1 MPKKLSVRTDGRTD
15 RPTIIYKLEAQK
27 LWMGI
32 RRSRF
37 KVYLLKSRI
46 DLLEKK
52 TGKSFNKHQ
61 RYGEI
66 RQTCKNSQK
75 PANGQSDYHCC
86 LLQTTGNLILIS
98 LTEKIS
104 KIGP

>member
-37 KVYLLKSRI
+37 KVYLLKSII
-46 DLLEKK
+46 DLLEKI
-52 TGKSFNKHQ
+52 NM
-61 RYGEI
+61 
-66 RQTCKNSQK
+66 K
-75 PANGQSDYHCC
+75 PCF
-86 LLQTTGNLILIS
+86 ILYD
-98 LTEKIS
+98 ED
-104 KIGP
+104 G

>member
-1 MPKKLSVRTDGRTD
+1 MHITMGKNILKL
-15 RPTIIYKLEAQK
+15 LMQ
-27 LWMGI
+27 
-32 RRSRF
+32 
-37 KVYLLKSRI
+37 
-46 DLLEKK
+46 
-52 TGKSFNKHQ
+52 KSFNKHQ